1 MKPVSWRLRVVIL
14 AVVVLLPLLLK
25 SRFTPPGE
33 QAAFLHYTTGS
44 VLVKIVGTGKQDGI
58 YRFPDGALRS
68 DVKKMAVVDAALNP
82 VVYGGEYR
90 RLRNGDVVDF
100 SRSGSNSGA
109 FAPKR
114 MTVAEI
120 MMLGIPLDPDAMSGE
135 DWESLPGIGPVLA
148 ATIVNDRQKNGDFGS
163 LDGVLRVPG
172 IGIGKIQALR
182 IFF

>member
-1 MKPVSWRLRVVIL
+1 MRVVIL

-25 SRFTPPGE
+25 SRFAPSGE

-82 VVYGGEYR
+82 VVYGREYR

-100 SRSGSNSGA
+100 SCSDSNSGT
-109 FAPKR
+109 FTPKR
-114 MTVAEI
+114 MTVAEL
-120 MMLGIPLDPDAMSGE
+120 MLLGIPLDPDAMSVE
-135 DWESLPGIGPVLA
+135 DWEALPGIGPALA
-148 ATIVNDRQKNGDFGS
+148 ATIASDRQKNGDFGG

-172 IGIGKIQALR
+172 IGIGKLQSLR
-182 IFF
+182 RFF